1 MKKIVLAAF
10 LTVLASSTAMAD
22 NFVYK
27 GKNGKVNLTTS
38 NSTITNL
45 GSISGGTTDTGLT
58 VKGSNNTVVNN
69 GTITGTTGVSMSG
82 SGSSS
87 FTNTGTIK
95 ATSTGTSSASAV
107 GVSIK

>member
-10 LTVLASSTAMAD
+10 LTLLASSTSMAD

-38 NSTITNL
+38 NSTITNQ

-69 GTITGTTGVSMSG
+69 GSISGTSGISVTG
-82 SGSSS
+82 GSSS
-87 FTNTGTIK
+87 IVNNGTIS
-95 ATSTGTSSASAV
+95 AVSRSNSTSTAV
-107 GVSIK
+107 GIGQGP